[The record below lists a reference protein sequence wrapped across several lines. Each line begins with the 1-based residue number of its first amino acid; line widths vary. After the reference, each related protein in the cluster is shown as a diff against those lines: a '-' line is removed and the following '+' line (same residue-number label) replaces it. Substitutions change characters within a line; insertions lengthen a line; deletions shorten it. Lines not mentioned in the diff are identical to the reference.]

1 MFMAQNVVLVIVP
14 GEQMRQIIN
23 ERMGEFSL
31 LFNFTYIFKFA
42 QLTNISFI
50 IKKNTYKNA

>member
-23 ERMGEFSL
+23 ECMGQFSL
-31 LFNFTYIFKFA
+31 LFNFAYIFKFA
-42 QLTNISFI
+42 QLTCISFI
-50 IKKNTYKNA
+50 IKNTYKNA